1 LTEGYIRGKEI
12 VRFVDI
18 GGIIDHCC
26 LNILFIIG
34 YIYFFLFRYFSFL
47 IVYKEIVAISIYL
60 FHFYFRYLVAI
71 NFGNKAETHDYT
83 SYHSTIQAAAT
94 AELTT
99 GSDVGFSVEDEVNA
113 DSLTLGPLQGI
124 VVSWDYK
131 AKEL

>member
-1 LTEGYIRGKEI
+1 M
-12 VRFVDI
+12 
-18 GGIIDHCC
+18 
-26 LNILFIIG
+26 IG
-34 YIYFFLFRYFSFL
+34 YIYFVLFRYFSFVIL
-47 IVYKEIVAISIYL
+47 YKEIIAISIYL
-60 FHFYFRYLVAI
+60 FYFYFRYLVAI
-71 NFGNKAETHDYT
+71 NFGSKAETHDYT

-94 AELTT
+94 VELTT